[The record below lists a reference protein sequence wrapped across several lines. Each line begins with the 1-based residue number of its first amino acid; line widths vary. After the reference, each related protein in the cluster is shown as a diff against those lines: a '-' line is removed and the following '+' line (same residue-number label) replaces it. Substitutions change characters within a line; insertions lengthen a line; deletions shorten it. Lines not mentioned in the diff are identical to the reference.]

1 MIFRNILIFL
11 LCSLLSFSHS
21 INIQIQEEM
30 TLRVSEEKGSRYIGR
45 PVGTLAPGS
54 IVDVPEQ
61 YVVKDSNGQV
71 DIDFTLQKWFEEGGR
86 SFFVEEE
93 GLHLFYTPITIV
105 HPSLPHLKGQRIYT
119 GIRDLQLREKGST
132 LLKVIED
139 ADLIS
144 VVEEMKSET
153 EAGSLCTGVCDRPE
167 EILDEKAADL
177 IAQIQQVRRCLDP
190 GGDEATAEK
199 CEQEIGKDKK
209 NAYATSIRIRNNIE
223 RGAALLDQ
231 NLKSTCGISEKQLCQ
246 EMSQAIELNKLP
258 ITVQEFAGMVIHESR
273 AGHCLSVNRN
283 TDTADYGLFQINSD
297 NIISDKRKGL
307 VKQCTRDEFNKKAEQ
322 ARQNGGVQFWKS
334 QPAPQCLFNP
344 MYSLKKAIQVIKE
357 QSQVL
362 RSDLP
367 DQAQDPDLFKRLV
380 LSSYNGGQVNAKRA
394 IRDLLT
400 FNRDLTKKL
409 ADGGKDITRSNRGI
423 LQIKE
428 EIADLDNNIF
438 HYSQAAARISANIQ
452 ETQLYLQQA
461 RQGIKDSQET
471 IIPHFQASLIA
482 KEKELTQMPQD
493 LAENIRVLS
502 VKYEADRA
510 AVLTELNRISIEL
523 THQLENLSA
532 QYERDKNPIT
542 AELGGISEKLNQ
554 ELQQLDQ
561 RHQAQAVQVHRD
573 LVQISQE
580 MSQGLKAL
588 QATYREDQGEVDSQ
602 IAHIA
607 EEFSQNL
614 QGLNTQHLSDSQ
626 AVQTQLNEISKNL
639 EQGLADIEKQKQE
652 KVEAIQKEAENQM
665 TRAAGLAQQWNDL
678 NREDAGIIRS
688 QQNILSFL
696 DGHLTQVRKQLKDSD
711 PLSLEG
717 QKLTLQEETLSR
729 LAQEVEE
736 EKWPYYLDQL
746 GSSSS
751 ATSEVADSPTSSQS
765 EAASSSTSPQKT
777 RSSQVIRPVK
787 TAGGGFLNRE
797 ARFVKNRL
805 HRMRNTAGDFISM
818 FNPEIEDVYN
828 IRALENKLNSLYE
841 RKGRNRTLQRMN
853 RRKKTT
859 LVEVNPEEIQSTI
872 QQLEQARQKRASD
885 IEKILDKQYRDS
897 MSSEEMAYALRIIED
912 QAGSLSFGLGQPGEN
927 NFVRRV
933 ALFFTPH
940 ENEMRELDRA
950 YGHISSQLQ
959 KEQRERAALARR
971 QQNQASLNQFIQRSR
986 QQQAQALA
994 QPPQY
999 YTDLAD
1005 KERKSMSYLRSVLS
1019 SSDSFSYLS
1028 ELNRWRDRRIKV
1040 DEQRKSLREQ
1050 PFFKKITPFL
1060 KVSRS
1065 ADGMQNYSAGAA
1077 TRHFFADQAL
1087 NQTHLLTLNPDSVS
1101 TGSQI
1106 KTDLAIASLH
1116 LLEEK
1121 LKTAQ
1126 ATLQKQNEADQQRQQ
1141 DRLKILSENLTA
1153 ARNRVYQTAEG
1164 KTSRAGIRL
1173 RELARQLNEARTL
1186 ARQSAQAKKDV
1197 EEAKLLVLNR
1207 AFETAQARLENMA
1220 QRGTDDRTVELM
1232 TLEQSL
1238 RKNIQQEQTQS
1249 QRRRSSVLSGIEQT
1263 HARLRQA
1270 QESLQRMQNEK
1281 IQYER
1286 RMAEAVKIRYEKKSQ
1301 SQLLEQE
1308 RDRYE
1313 ADLAA
1318 ALKDPLDWEDIKLF
1332 YFSRYLKEGLGED
1345 SGLVSR
1351 RKPNVAYDNVTYV
1364 DSILGSQHHHGF
1376 TDTEAGKNICT
1387 SSGK

>member
-1 MIFRNILIFL
+1 MVFRNILIFL
-11 LCSLLSFSHS
+11 LYSLLSFSHA

-30 TLRVSEEKGSRYIGR
+30 TLRVSEEKGTRYIGR

-54 IVDVPEQ
+54 IVDVPER

-139 ADLIS
+139 ADLMS
-144 VVEEMKSET
+144 VVEDMQSET
-153 EAGSLCTGVCDRPE
+153 EADSLCTGVCDRPE
-167 EILDEKAADL
+167 EILDETATDL
-177 IAQIQQVRRCLDP
+177 IAQIQQVRRCLEP
-190 GGDEATAEK
+190 GGDKATAEK
-199 CEQEIGKDKK
+199 CEEEIGEGKR
-209 NAYATSIRIRNNIE
+209 NVSATSIRIRNNIE
-223 RGAALLDQ
+223 RGAAHLDK
-231 NLKSTCGISEKQLCQ
+231 NLRSTCGISEKQLCQ
-246 EMSQAIELNKLP
+246 EMKQAIEHNNLP
-258 ITVQEFAGMVIHESR
+258 ITVQEFAGMVIHESK
-273 AGHCLSVNRN
+273 AGRCSSVNKN
-283 TDTADYGLFQINSD
+283 NNSADYGLFQINSD
-297 NIISDKRKGL
+297 NLVSDRKKGL
-307 VKQCTRDEFNKKAEQ
+307 VKHCTRDEFNKKTEQ

-344 MYSLKKAIQVIKE
+344 IYSLKKAIQVLTE
-357 QSQVL
+357 QAHVL
-362 RSDLP
+362 KSDLP
-367 DQAQDPDLFKRLV
+367 DQAQNPDLFKRLL
-380 LSSYNGGQVNAKRA
+380 LSSYNGGQQNAKKA
-394 IRDLLT
+394 VRDLLT

-423 LQIKE
+423 LKIKE
-428 EIADLDNNIF
+428 EIAELDNNIF
-438 HYSQAAARISANIQ
+438 HYNQAAARISANIQ
-452 ETQLYLQQA
+452 ETQSYLQQA
-461 RQGIKDSQET
+461 RQGIQESRET
-471 IIPHFQASLIA
+471 IIPHFQASLRTNEEA
-482 KEKELTQMPQD
+482 LTQLPQD
-493 LAENIRVLS
+493 LAENVRVLS
-502 VKYEADRA
+502 VKYEADKA
-510 AVLTELNRISIEL
+510 AVHIELDRISMEL
-523 THQLENLSA
+523 THQLENLSS
-532 QYERDKNPIT
+532 QYERDRIPIT
-542 AELGGISEKLNQ
+542 AELGSISEKLNQ
-554 ELQQLDQ
+554 ELGQLNQQQ
-561 RHQAQAVQVHRD
+561 QTQAAQVHRE
-573 LVQISQE
+573 LIQISQE
-580 MSQGLKAL
+580 MSQGLREL
-588 QATYREDQGEVDSQ
+588 QATYRQDQGEVENQ
-602 IAHIA
+602 ITHIA
-607 EEFSQNL
+607 EEFAKNL
-614 QGLNTQHLSDSQ
+614 QGLETQHQSDSQ
-626 AVQTQLNEISKNL
+626 AVQTQLNEISKDL
-639 EQGLADIEKQKQE
+639 EKGLAEIEKQKQE
-652 KVEAIQKEAENQM
+652 KAEGIQKEAESQM
-665 TRAAGLAQQWNDL
+665 NRAARLARQWNNL
-678 NREDAGIIRS
+678 NKEDAGIIRS

-746 GSSSS
+746 GSNSSVASEVTSSS
-751 ATSEVADSPTSSQS
+751 ATHTKTG
-765 EAASSSTSPQKT
+765 SSTSPQNKR
-777 RSSQVIRPVK
+777 RSSIIRPVK
-787 TAGGGFLNRE
+787 TAGQGFLKRE
-797 ARFVKNRL
+797 TRFVQSRFR
-805 HRMRNTAGDFISM
+805 RMRNTAGDFISM

-841 RKGRNRTLQRMN
+841 QQEWKRTRQRTN
-853 RRKKTT
+853 GRKKTT
-859 LVEVNPEEIQSTI
+859 SVEVNQEEIQSTI
-872 QQLEQARQKRASD
+872 QQLEQARNRRASD

-897 MSSEEMAYALRIIED
+897 MSSEEMANALKIIED

-950 YGHISSQLQ
+950 YGHISSRIQ
-959 KEQRERAALARR
+959 KQNRERAAVARR
-971 QQNQASLNQFIQRSR
+971 QQNQASLDQFIQNSR
-986 QQQAQALA
+986 QQQQQALA
-994 QPPQY
+994 QPPPQY
-999 YTDLAD
+999 YRDMAD
-1005 KERKSMSYLRSVLS
+1005 KERKSISYLRSVLS
-1019 SSDSFSYLS
+1019 GSDSFSYLS

-1040 DEQRKSLREQ
+1040 DDQRKTLREQ

-1077 TRHFFADQAL
+1077 TRHFFEEQAL
-1087 NQTHLLTLNPDSVS
+1087 NQTHLLMLSPNSLPAK
-1101 TGSQI
+1101 SQI
-1106 KTDLAIASLH
+1106 KSDLATASLH

-1126 ATLQKQNEADQQRQQ
+1126 ETLQRQNEANQQRQQ
-1141 DRLKILSENLTA
+1141 ELLRVLSENLTT
-1153 ARNRVYQTAEG
+1153 ARNRVYQTAKG
-1164 KTSRAGIRL
+1164 KTSHAGTRL
-1173 RELARQLNEARTL
+1173 RELTRQLNEAQTL

-1207 AFETAQARLENMA
+1207 AFERGKSRLESMA
-1220 QRGTDDRTVELM
+1220 QRETGERMGELM
-1232 TLEQSL
+1232 TLDQHL
-1238 RKNIQQEQTQS
+1238 RENIQQEQTQS
-1249 QRRRSSVLSGIEQT
+1249 QRQRSTVVSEIEQN
-1263 HARLRQA
+1263 HAQLRQA
-1270 QESLQRMQNEK
+1270 QESLQRMQSEK

-1286 RMAEAVKIRYEKKSQ
+1286 RTAEAMKIRYEKKSQ

-1351 RKPNVAYDNVTYV
+1351 RKPSIAYDNVTYV
-1364 DSILGSQHHHGF
+1364 DSILGSQHHPGF

-1387 SSGK
+1387 SS